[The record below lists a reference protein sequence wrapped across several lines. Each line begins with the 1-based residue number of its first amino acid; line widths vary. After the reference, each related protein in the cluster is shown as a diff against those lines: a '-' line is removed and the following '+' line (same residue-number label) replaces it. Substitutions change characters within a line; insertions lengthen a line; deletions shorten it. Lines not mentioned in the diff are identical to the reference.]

1 MSLNFPTT
9 NRRRFLTA
17 SLISLIPI
25 RLHAK
30 FNSNPDVVIVGGGAA
45 GIAAARAL
53 QKTGLSTILLEAAD
67 HLGGRVYTDHATFGI
82 PFDVGAHWVH
92 SGNLNPYQKIA
103 RDLGFELY
111 AARSEFRI
119 FTQERE
125 ATNAESENFWRT
137 YLQIVDAI
145 EEAGAQGKDI
155 AASEA
160 IKEIEGVW
168 SATAKFALGAWNMAK
183 NMEDFSTLDWWN
195 SSDVKSDYF
204 CENGFG
210 SIVAEYGKGVN
221 ASVNTKA
228 TQIDW
233 SGKKVRVETDQGSI
247 HCRAVIVT
255 VSTGV
260 LASYAIDFEP
270 SLPLIKRESFDA
282 ISMGVYDHI
291 ALQFAEDVFGMGP
304 DGYVLFQMS
313 DDRKGFGTLTN
324 ASGTG
329 LAYCDLGGD
338 WARELEKKSIEYRVD
353 YALSELK
360 KFLGSD
366 IEKHFVKGTATSWGI
381 NPLTLGSYA
390 SARPGAYHMRS
401 VLRQSVGDKI
411 FFAGEACHRSL
422 WATVGGAHLSG
433 VEAAGIVSR
442 QLVSN

>member
-82 PFDVGAHWVH
+82 PFDVGAHWIH
-92 SGNLNPYQKIA
+92 SGKLNPYQKIA

-111 AARSEFRI
+111 PARSEFRI
-119 FTQERE
+119 FTKERE
-125 ATNAESENFWRT
+125 ATNAEAENFWRT

-145 EEAGAQGKDI
+145 EEAGGQGKDI
-155 AASEA
+155 AASEVL
-160 IKEIEGVW
+160 KEIEGVW
-168 SATAKFALGAWNMAK
+168 SATAKFALGAWDMAK

-195 SSDVKSDYF
+195 SSDVESDYF

-221 ASVNTKA
+221 ASVSTKV

-233 SGKKVRVETDQGSI
+233 SGNKVRVETDQGTIYCS
-247 HCRAVIVT
+247 AVIVT

-260 LASYAIDFEP
+260 LASNAIAFHP

-291 ALQFAEDVFGMGP
+291 ALHFAEDVFGMGP

-338 WARELEKKSIEYRVD
+338 WARELEKESIEYRVD
-353 YALSELK
+353 YALAELK
-360 KFLGSD
+360 KILGSD

-442 QLVSN
+442 QLVSS